1 METLQELFEKC
12 PEAEKLFSDFG
23 IETAGGAYTI
33 DQALTAASDR
43 QLRDIGATKETMAE
57 LVKVLLEERKAME
70 KEAEDAGT
78 FDDLE
83 SITIFGGHDKDG
95 LLETVPVTIKKGEC
109 VCICGKT
116 GSGKSRLLEDIEYLA
131 WGDSPSGRKLLIN
144 GKALSEK
151 ERFSLENR
159 FCSYLSQSMNFVM
172 ELSCRNFIFQHAG
185 SRGIPC
191 TEELMEKI
199 LACANSL
206 AGEPLHPEDM
216 ITALSGGQSRALMIA
231 DIAFLSAAPA
241 VLIDEPE
248 NAGIDKDAIIR
259 ILAEKGKIVLI
270 STHDPILAL
279 SCEKR
284 IFIENGGIRGIVTR
298 TATEE
303 KLLKELRAQEKRM
316 KEIRNQI
323 RGGKNIG

>member
-1 METLQELFEKC
+1 MDKNSENLLQGF
-12 PEAEKLFSDFG
+12 PEAVESF
-23 IETAGGAYTI
+23 TVYGG
-33 DQALTAASDR
+33 
-43 QLRDIGATKETMAE
+43 
-57 LVKVLLEERKAME
+57 
-70 KEAEDAGT
+70 
-78 FDDLE
+78 F
-83 SITIFGGHDKDG
+83 DKDRKP
-95 LLETVPVTIKKGEC
+95 EIIEVTLHKGDCAC
-109 VCICGKT
+109 VCGKT
-116 GSGKSRLLEDIEYLA
+116 GSGKTRLLEDIEYLA
-131 WGDSPSGRKLLIN
+131 SGDSPSGRKRRIN
-144 GKALSEK
+144 GLELT
-151 ERFSLENR
+151 EELRLELENR
-159 FCSYLSQSMNFVM
+159 FCACLSQSMNFVM
-172 ELSCRNFIFQHAG
+172 ELSCRDFIFQHAG

-248 NAGIDKDAIIR
+248 NAGIDKDAIFR

-303 KLLKELRAQEKRM
+303 KLLKELRAQEERM